1 MNNKDKIILYLDNQ
15 LNPEEKHK
23 FEEELKNSPELRE
36 ELENYRKVFRKI
48 NELNSRSADESYF
61 VNNIPVFRERLE
73 KKRKVYFQKRLIYA
87 SSAAVI
93 IMLVLSLFLFKNIE
107 IVPGDEDSLTALSD
121 EQINDLAGNYN
132 ILETDTA
139 LSAVA
144 DSVWDELIID
154 EFNFSYENA
163 DSILYSFNGGTNY
176 ADYLNEEEAS
186 LVYERLINKEFF

>member
-15 LNPEEKHK
+15 LSPEEKHK
-23 FEEELKNSPELRE
+23 FEEELKNSPGLRE

-48 NELNSRSADESYF
+48 NELNSRPADESYF